1 MTAGTQVQLYN
12 WRAVAAPEL
21 LEDPVVSGA
30 SPLLGQKLLCQ
41 KLLHPLFDLPEVA
54 METIT
59 GKWLLTLIGRWLWLV
74 LIFLQ
79 HL

>member
-1 MTAGTQVQLYN
+1 MG
-12 WRAVAAPEL
+12 PEM
-21 LEDPVVSGA
+21 LEDLAASGA
-30 SPLLGQKLLCQ
+30 SPLLCQKLLCQ

-54 METIT
+54 METII
-59 GKWLLTLIGRWLWLV
+59 GQWLLTLIGQGLWLV